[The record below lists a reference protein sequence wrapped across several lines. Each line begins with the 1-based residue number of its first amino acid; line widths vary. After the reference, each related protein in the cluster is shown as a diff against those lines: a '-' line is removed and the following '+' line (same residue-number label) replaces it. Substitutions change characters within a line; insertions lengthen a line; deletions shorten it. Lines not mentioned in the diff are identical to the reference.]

1 MNLSLWG
8 IRNPIPAALVFVVL
22 CIWGL
27 YGLYKLPISYLP
39 DIALPAVQ
47 VSVSL
52 PGATPSQLETEV
64 TRKIEDAIANVADI
78 KEISSAVS
86 EGASIT
92 KVEFEIGRDLERA
105 LDEVRDAVTR
115 VRRDLPAD
123 IDEPVI
129 QRLNLVGGTL
139 LAYSVE
145 SDRLAPDEL
154 SWFVDSTVAKG
165 FYGVAGVGSVTR
177 TGGINREV
185 RIELRPDALQAFG
198 VTAGAVSQQLARLQI
213 ERPGG
218 RTETG
223 GAEQSVRTISV
234 VRTAADLANF
244 PIYLADG
251 RSVRLSAIAQVT
263 DGAAESRSAALFNEK
278 PVIGVS
284 VLRAAGS
291 NEVQVGAAVRLRT
304 KKIELENPGIHF
316 VEVASSIEEAQG
328 SYNSSMIMLLEGSLL
343 AVLVVWIFL
352 RDWRAT
358 WISAIAL
365 PLSVIPTFGAMY
377 WFGFSLNLLSLLAL
391 AVVVG
396 ILVDDAIVEV
406 ENVSRHRA
414 MGKSPV
420 QAASDAADE
429 IGIAVI
435 ATSASLAA
443 VFVPVAFLSGV
454 TGKFFRE
461 FGWTAASAV
470 LFSLLVA
477 RLLTPMLAAYF
488 MDSEPRAPTDTP
500 MMRRY
505 IGWVEKALHYRR
517 WAILM
522 AAATFILAL
531 ALIPFISKTF
541 LPSTDVARIQ
551 LQLELPPGVRLVDSL
566 NAAREVRERLRASVP
581 ELQSVFTTVGAEGGT
596 GMGGSVSFSEV
607 RRINLTLEFIKKR
620 KRNSQQLEAA
630 IRGLLTDMPGIRLT
644 FATMGPGGRLVMNL
658 TGDEAQLVEKTAR
671 EIAAAIRTVPGLGV
685 VTTSAALLRPEII
698 IRPNPA
704 RAADLGVSTIDIAD
718 AARIATTGDFIQR
731 LAKLNLADRQVP
743 IRVQLAGTSL
753 TDISV
758 LGQLR
763 VPGARGSVPLSSVA
777 DITEGSGPARIDRV
791 DRERNVTV
799 TADLNGQPLG
809 DVMNK
814 VRQLPVLKI
823 LPGGVRILP
832 AGDAEAFVE
841 LFVGF
846 ALALLTGLVCIY
858 LVLMVLFKSGSQPLT
873 ILAAVPLCG
882 GGAFGM
888 LLLTGYA
895 LSLPSLIG
903 LLLLTGIATKNS
915 ILIVDYTILG
925 EKAGLS
931 RHDALIEACRKRV
944 RPVLMTSIAM
954 GAGMLPIALS
964 LGPDGG
970 FRAPLGIS
978 VIGGLVTSTLLSL
991 VVVPAVYSVVAQI
1004 SEHRIFRRAT

>member
-1 MNLSLWG
+1 
-8 IRNPIPAALVFVVL
+8 
-22 CIWGL
+22 
-27 YGLYKLPISYLP
+27 
-39 DIALPAVQ
+39 
-47 VSVSL
+47 
-52 PGATPSQLETEV
+52 
-64 TRKIEDAIANVADI
+64 
-78 KEISSAVS
+78 
-86 EGASIT
+86 
-92 KVEFEIGRDLERA
+92 
-105 LDEVRDAVTR
+105 
-115 VRRDLPAD
+115 
-123 IDEPVI
+123 
-129 QRLNLVGGTL
+129 
-139 LAYSVE
+139 
-145 SDRLAPDEL
+145 
-154 SWFVDSTVAKG
+154 
-165 FYGVAGVGSVTR
+165 
-177 TGGINREV
+177 
-185 RIELRPDALQAFG
+185 
-198 VTAGAVSQQLARLQI
+198 
-213 ERPGG
+213 
-218 RTETG
+218 
-223 GAEQSVRTISV
+223 
-234 VRTAADLANF
+234 
-244 PIYLADG
+244 
-251 RSVRLSAIAQVT
+251 
-263 DGAAESRSAALFNEK
+263 
-278 PVIGVS
+278 
-284 VLRAAGS
+284 
-291 NEVQVGAAVRLRT
+291 
-304 KKIELENPGIHF
+304 
-316 VEVASSIEEAQG
+316 
-328 SYNSSMIMLLEGSLL
+328 
-343 AVLVVWIFL
+343 
-352 RDWRAT
+352 
-358 WISAIAL
+358 
-365 PLSVIPTFGAMY
+365 
-377 WFGFSLNLLSLLAL
+377 
-391 AVVVG
+391 
-396 ILVDDAIVEV
+396 
-406 ENVSRHRA
+406 
-414 MGKSPV
+414 
-420 QAASDAADE
+420 
-429 IGIAVI
+429 
-435 ATSASLAA
+435 
-443 VFVPVAFLSGV
+443 
-454 TGKFFRE
+454 
-461 FGWTAASAV
+461 
-470 LFSLLVA
+470 
-477 RLLTPMLAAYF
+477 
-488 MDSEPRAPTDTP
+488 

-517 WAILM
+517 WAILI

-915 ILIVDYTILG
+915 ILIVDYAILG

-944 RPVLMTSIAM
+944 RPVLMTTIAM

-1004 SEHRIFRRAT
+1004 SEHRIFHRAT